1 MWVLCV
7 QVLVAS
13 FGIGMVMPVIGVH
26 AYSLGGGFLS
36 VGLAYGS
43 FYVGRLVFT
52 PVVGRLSDLR
62 GRGLF
67 MGLGFILTSAVGLL
81 FLLAGEVSFLVVAR
95 LFQGIAAALTL
106 PVLTACA
113 GIIAPPSSVGRHM
126 GAFNGLRSAGLAG
139 GFATGV
145 VLLPFDRVSLILPY
159 LVVIASGLLGLA
171 LLVALPRHATQ
182 AASRAPRRYWRLLR
196 DPLVRRLALFRLLL
210 AMTAPAVVAFL
221 PALIKSGEIGDRG
234 GEGVDLIRGM
244 GSVSA
249 GRFIVLGMMGVSAG
263 VIQVI
268 LGRFLD
274 ARGRFS
280 KIASVISGALMVTA
294 VFWSLPHMKTFGEL
308 ALASILAGL
317 GSGALFLPGL
327 LLTVRAARTRGMGT
341 VVGLVQM
348 AAALGAVVG
357 SAVAV
362 AAASA
367 SPRYLLPTA
376 ALFPLL
382 AAVCYVSAL
391 VGAES
396 ETAKGATEG

>member
-1 MWVLCV
+1 MSVLCI
-7 QVLVAS
+7 QVLVLS

-26 AYSLGGGFLS
+26 AYSLGGGVRS

-43 FYVGRLVFT
+43 FFIGRLIFT

-81 FLLAGEVSFLVVAR
+81 FLLAGEVSLLVAAR

-126 GAFNGLRSAGLAG
+126 GTFNGLRSAGLAG
-139 GFATGV
+139 GFAAGV
-145 VLLPFDRVSLILPY
+145 VVLPFDRVSLILPY
-159 LVVIASGLLGLA
+159 LMVIASGLLGLA
-171 LLVALPRHATQ
+171 LRIAVPRRATQ
-182 AASRAPRRYWRLLR
+182 AAISPPRRYWRLLR

-221 PALIKSGEIGDRG
+221 PALIKSGEMRDRG
-234 GEGVDLIRGM
+234 GEGVDLIQAV
-244 GSVSA
+244 GSLST
-249 GRFIVLGMMGVSAG
+249 GRFIVLGAMGVSAG
-263 VIQVI
+263 VIQVV
-268 LGRFLD
+268 LGRLLD

-280 KIASVISGALMVTA
+280 RIASVISGALMVTA
-294 VFWSLPHMKTFGEL
+294 VFWSLPYLKTFGEL
-308 ALASILAGL
+308 ALASVLAGL

-327 LLTVRAARTRGMGT
+327 LLTVRAARARGMGT
-341 VVGLVQM
+341 VVGLVQL
-348 AAALGAVVG
+348 AAALGAVAG

-382 AAVCYVSAL
+382 AAACYASAL
-391 VGAES
+391 IRAES